1 MIRRLLTSAI
11 AVLALGACSSFDDLR
26 LDDLVSIG
34 GEEDMAACEERTVR
48 WLEGVSFADAP
59 LIDMEIRR
67 GEFTPVIVRMI
78 QNRSYVLRLRNRDDE
93 PRVFSSPE
101 FFESVAIAAVAIDNT
116 ILETICPGPAIELLP
131 GQTLELQLYA
141 VIDGSY
147 DFFDQSGL
155 LGEFTAWHPG
165 GRVRIEPAF

>member
-1 MIRRLLTSAI
+1 MIRRIAI
-11 AVLALGACSSFDDLR
+11 AAVLVSALGACSSLEDIR
-26 LDDLVSIG
+26 LDDLVGIG
-34 GEEDMAACEERTVR
+34 GDEDVAACEERTVR

-101 FFESVAIAAVAIDNT
+101 FFESVAVAAVAIDNT
-116 ILETICPGPAIELLP
+116 ILETVCPGPAIELLP

-141 VIDGSY
+141 AIDGSY
-147 DFFDQSGL
+147 DYYDESGL
-155 LGEFTAWHPG
+155 LGGFTSWHPG
-165 GRVRIEPAF
+165 GRVRIEPAY